1 MAVPK
6 FGPHPSVRCGVLFV
20 RLLAASLVVVS
31 AGALGAGCSSGGSDD
46 VDPLAGPNGACP
58 LLTRMAD
65 TATQVE
71 QADLSDPE
79 AFDEV
84 LEAAVIEYTATLD
97 DLRDSLPDDLD
108 DTLDRLEAAMEQYDF
123 DEALRVRAPLD
134 AYAEAECTIA
144 TTTTTIS

>member
-1 MAVPK
+1 
-6 FGPHPSVRCGVLFV
+6 VLFV
-20 RLLAASLVVVS
+20 RLLAASLIVS
-31 AGALGAGCSSGGSDD
+31 AGALGAGCSGGGSDN

-65 TATQVE
+65 TAASVE
-71 QADLSDPE
+71 QADLSDPQ

-84 LEAAVIEYTATLD
+84 LEAAVMEYNATLD

-134 AYAEAECTIA
+134 AYAEAECSIA